1 MALADVKLAYRG
13 KKGPVQPMTRPPHR
27 TASVLALALVLT
39 LVAGGMSWASSED
52 APAMLAH
59 VSPAVVTVHT
69 EKSQGNT
76 QGSGFVVDPGG
87 IIVTAHHVIAGARR
101 AHIVLPTG
109 AQLEVSG
116 VLAAD
121 PTHDV
126 ALLRVAP
133 RDSLPAV
140 TLGNSDA
147 LRRGDRV
154 FVLASP
160 QGLELTATDGIVS
173 APVRKLPGGRSSL
186 QMTAAVFAGSSG
198 GPVLSAQGEVIGMAR
213 SYHRDAQS
221 LTFAT
226 PINVVK
232 PLLAASNGTL
242 LPFPPAEV
250 PAP

>member
-1 MALADVKLAYRG
+1 
-13 KKGPVQPMTRPPHR
+13 MTRR
-27 TASVLALALVLT
+27 RVAIAVTLALTLALA
-39 LVAGGMSWASSED
+39 GGRAPSAWAED

-76 QGSGFVVDPGG
+76 QGSGFVVDAGG

-101 AHIVLPTG
+101 AHVVLPNG

-116 VLAAD
+116 VLASD

-133 RDSLPAV
+133 RDSLPVV
-140 TLGNSDA
+140 TLGNSDS

-173 APVRKLPGGRSSL
+173 APVRNLPGGRSSL

-198 GPVLSAQGEVIGMAR
+198 GPVLSAHGEVIGMAR

-232 PLLAASNGTL
+232 PLLAAANGSL

>member
-1 MALADVKLAYRG
+1 
-13 KKGPVQPMTRPPHR
+13 MTRPCCR
-27 TASVLALALVLT
+27 LAVTLALVLV
-39 LVAGGMSWASSED
+39 LAVAAGQALPASAED
-52 APAMLAH
+52 TPGMLAH

-69 EKSQGNT
+69 EKSQGST
-76 QGSGFVVDPGG
+76 QGSGFVVDPAG
-87 IIVTAHHVIAGARR
+87 IIVTAHHVIAGALRV
-101 AHIVLPTG
+101 HVVLASG

-126 ALLRVAP
+126 VLLRVAP
-133 RDSLPAV
+133 LGNLQAV
-140 TLGNSDA
+140 TLGNSDTM
-147 LRRGDRV
+147 RRGDRV

-173 APVRKLPGGRSSL
+173 APVRRLPGGRSSL

-198 GPVLSAQGEVIGMAR
+198 GPVLSAQGEVVGMAR

-232 PLLAASNGTL
+232 PLLAAKGGVAR
-242 LPFPPAEV
+242 PFPPAEV